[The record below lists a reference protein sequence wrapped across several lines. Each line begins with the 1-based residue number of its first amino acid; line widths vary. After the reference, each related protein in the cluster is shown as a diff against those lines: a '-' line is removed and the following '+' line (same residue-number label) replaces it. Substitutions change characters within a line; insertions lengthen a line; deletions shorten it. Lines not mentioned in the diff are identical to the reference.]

1 MRLNSP
7 DIKILLVDDHKLIIQ
22 AYSSLLNEVA
32 HFDII
37 GSASNGREAL
47 NLLNELRTDVVLLD
61 ASMPVM
67 NGYETLKAIRRR
79 QSKVKV
85 IVLTMHTEPAFI
97 FNYLLSGANAFLGK
111 NCERLELIT
120 AINTVV
126 EEDYYFSSTVS
137 KHIIARTLD
146 DPEFRENYRQLR
158 LTEREADIL
167 KLICNDLPNEDIAR
181 LLNLSANTVK
191 FFRKNIYRKTNTNTS
206 IGLIKYAIRHGIFAV
221 EQ

>member
-1 MRLNSP
+1 MSVSSP

-22 AYSSLLNEVA
+22 AYSSLLNEVT
-32 HFDII
+32 HFSIV

-47 NLLNELRTDVVLLD
+47 DLLNELKADVILLD

-79 QSKVKV
+79 QNQVKV
-85 IVLTMHTEPAFI
+85 IVLTMYTEPAFI
-97 FNYLLSGANAFLGK
+97 FSYLLNGANAFLGK
-111 NCERLELIT
+111 NCEQQELIH
-120 AINTVV
+120 AINTVAK
-126 EEDYYFSSTVS
+126 EDYYFSSTVS
-137 KHIIARTLD
+137 KHIIFRTLQ
-146 DPEFRENYRQLR
+146 DPEFREHYRQLR
-158 LTEREADIL
+158 LTERETDVL
-167 KLICNDLPNEDIAR
+167 KLICNDLPNDTIAK

-191 FFRKNIYRKTNTNTS
+191 FFRKNIYRKTNTNTT

>member
-1 MRLNSP
+1 MSFNSP

-47 NLLNELRTDVVLLD
+47 NLLNDLRADVILLD

-79 QSKVKV
+79 QSHVKV
-85 IVLTMHTEPAFI
+85 IVLTMYTEPAFI

-111 NCERLELIT
+111 NCERQELIT
-120 AINTVV
+120 AINTVAT
-126 EEDYYFSSTVS
+126 EDYYFSSTVS
-137 KHIIARTLD
+137 KHIISRTLN
-146 DPEFRENYRQLR
+146 DPKFKENYRQLR
-158 LTEREADIL
+158 LTERETDIL
-167 KLICNDLPNEDIAR
+167 RLICNDLPNEDIAR
-181 LLNLSANTVK
+181 LLNLSANTIK
-191 FFRKNIYRKTNTNTS
+191 FFRKNIYRKTNTNTI